1 MLGSIITTLV
11 LCLGVMKLIE
21 IIRDDNKST
30 HKRRTRGKRK

>member
-21 IIRDDNKST
+21 IIRDDNKSK